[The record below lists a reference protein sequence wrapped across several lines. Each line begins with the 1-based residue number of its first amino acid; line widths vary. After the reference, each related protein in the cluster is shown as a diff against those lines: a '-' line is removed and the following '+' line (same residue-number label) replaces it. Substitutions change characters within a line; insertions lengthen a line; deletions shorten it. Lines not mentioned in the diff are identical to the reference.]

1 MVLIG
6 SCSITE
12 HTFCAVLELVVVAN
26 LTEAT
31 RQMRTFGTAAILSV
45 NDLTALV
52 SPTWRCDAISYK
64 FKRLIGAFWCSVA

>member
-31 RQMRTFGTAAILSV
+31 RQRRTFDAAAIFE
-45 NDLTALV
+45 
-52 SPTWRCDAISYK
+52 C
-64 FKRLIGAFWCSVA
+64 KRLKGAGVAHLEVLCDFLQEHLIAAY